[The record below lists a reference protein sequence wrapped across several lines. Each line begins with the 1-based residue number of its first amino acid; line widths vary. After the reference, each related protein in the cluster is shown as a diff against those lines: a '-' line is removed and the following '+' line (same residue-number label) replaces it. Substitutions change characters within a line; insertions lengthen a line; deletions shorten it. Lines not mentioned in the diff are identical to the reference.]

1 MHPAS
6 DPAWF
11 SLASDMTLALWP
23 STPALHDFPNA
34 PGAVSPQPFAHACPA
49 LGTSSPPS
57 LAPLGP
63 LPLFG
68 SARGMLTSFPQLVLV
83 PCPLAAHWA
92 GPRTVVYFPVCVPRL
107 AVPLGKDCLISE
119 FTFAFSTPSQAY
131 AIISIS
137 LSDGDQILTGRRK
150 SVLKAR

>member
-6 DPAWF
+6 DLAWF
-11 SLASDMTLALWP
+11 YLASDMTPALWP
-23 STPALHDFPNA
+23 STPALHDFPNS
-34 PGAVSPQPFAHACPA
+34 PGAVHACPA

-68 SARGMLTSFPQLVLV
+68 SAGGMLTSFPQLVLV
-83 PCPLAAHWA
+83 PCPLAAWA

-107 AVPLGKDCLISE
+107 ALPLGKDCLISE

-137 LSDGDQILTGRRK
+137 LLDGDQVLTDR
-150 SVLKAR
+150 